1 MDAAKAEIEE
11 VLRAQHRLGEF
22 DENDFSIGSQQEL
35 LSAIS
40 STSRLLTILLASI
53 AGISLLVGGIGIMNI
68 MYVSVTER
76 TREIG
81 LRMAVGARGLDIM
94 MQFLIEA
101 IIISVTGGLV
111 GLALGLVSS
120 FAVGQILK
128 WPTLVTF
135 NSIILSSMVCALTGI
150 FFGWYPAIKASKLD
164 PIEALRYE

>member
-1 MDAAKAEIEE
+1 
-11 VLRAQHRLGEF
+11 
-22 DENDFSIGSQQEL
+22 
-35 LSAIS
+35 
-40 STSRLLTILLASI
+40 
-53 AGISLLVGGIGIMNI
+53 MNI

-81 LRMAVGARGLDIM
+81 LRMAVGARGIDIM

-111 GLALGLVSS
+111 GLLLGLVSS
-120 FAVGQILK
+120 FTVGQILK
-128 WPTLVTF
+128 WPTVVTL
-135 NSIILSSMVCALTGI
+135 NSIILSSMVCAATGI